1 MTFFLMRGNDR
12 YGPYTLADLQRYVA
26 SGNISPMDIV
36 FREDDATRIQVSD
49 LLSTDAAVTS
59 PTPPLT
65 NSGFGQFDADP
76 RLSRSPFRTEPALP
90 SGIPAPP
97 ALDWWLVLIFATFTC
112 GLFGLIWLFFQA
124 RWLKRLDPSSNT
136 ILFLALYIGTSVVVF
151 PLAIGSMFLGGEIG
165 EPSETASVMFGIL
178 YLVLGLA
185 SMILAL
191 VSIFS
196 LKSGLEAAT
205 SPWGGLRI
213 EFGPGFSVV
222 VVICCFISLLFI
234 VAPVWIQFH
243 LDRVREW
250 QARAQSGNPG
260 YPYGR

>member
-1 MTFFLMRGNDR
+1 MTYFLTRGNDR

-36 FREDDATRIQVSD
+36 FREGDATQIQVSD

-65 NSGFGQFDADP
+65 NSGFAQFDADP
-76 RLSRSPFRTEPALP
+76 RLSHSPFHTEPVPP
-90 SGIPAPP
+90 SGIPAAP
-97 ALDWWLVLIFATFTC
+97 ALDWWLVLIFATLTC

-136 ILFLALYIGTSVVVF
+136 ILFLALYVGTSVVVF
-151 PLAIGSMFLGGEIG
+151 PLAIGSVIFSSGIE
-165 EPSETASVMFGIL
+165 EPSETAAVMFGIL
-178 YLVLGLA
+178 YMVLGLA

-191 VSIFS
+191 ASSVSR
-196 LKSGLEAAT
+196 KSGLETAS

-213 EFGPGFSVV
+213 ELGAGFTVA
-222 VVICCFISLLFI
+222 VVILCFISLLFI
-234 VAPVWIQFH
+234 VAPAWIQFH
-243 LDRVREW
+243 LDRIREW
-250 QARAQSGNPG
+250 QARAQLGNPG